1 MKTSLLFFRGAA
13 SIFTASILV
22 WGMTGCLSKPALTKQ
37 TFIFDAATGPSVDNA
52 GGDQVLGIRKLQ
64 IAAPFEGRSLVYR
77 TGESAYV
84 RDPYAEFL
92 DWPAD
97 EMIVSVRKRLRS
109 SGVFGSVVETG
120 SALKPNTLV
129 EISVSQ
135 LYGDFR
141 QKDHP
146 QAILTMRF
154 VFLSAPNGIADKVL
168 FQKEY
173 TRRLSLKT
181 PAADALMDGWN
192 QALAEILREVASD
205 FHRSEAGK
213 TPQ

>member
-1 MKTSLLFFRGAA
+1 MKTSLLFFRWAV
-13 SIFTASILV
+13 SIFTALV
-22 WGMTGCLSKPALTKQ
+22 LVCGMTSCLSKPALTKQ

-52 GGDQVLGIRKLQ
+52 TGDRVLGIRKLQ

-77 TGESAYV
+77 TGESSYV

-97 EMIVSVRKRLRS
+97 EMIISVRKRLRS
-109 SGVFGSVVETG
+109 SGVFGSVVEAG

-129 EISVSQ
+129 EINVSQ

-146 QAILTMRF
+146 QAVLTMRF
-154 VFLSAPNGIADKVL
+154 IFLSAPNGVADKVL

-173 TRRLSLKT
+173 SRRLPLKA
-181 PAADALMDGWN
+181 PAADALINGWN
-192 QALAEILREVASD
+192 QALAEILREVALD
-205 FHRSEAGK
+205 FRRSETEK